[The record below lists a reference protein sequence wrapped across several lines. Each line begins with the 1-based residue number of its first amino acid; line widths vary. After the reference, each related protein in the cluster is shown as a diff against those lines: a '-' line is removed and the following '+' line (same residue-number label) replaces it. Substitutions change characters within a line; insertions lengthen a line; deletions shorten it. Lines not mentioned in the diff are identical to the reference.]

1 MLERPE
7 KAVLGEVKWY
17 LLRLALEA
25 LEEEMKVIE
34 KVEVD
39 TVTDVVCDVCLC
51 STRVENG
58 GLEFA
63 TLSALW
69 GYGTRHDG
77 ERYELHLCEDCFFQA
92 VADIRKHRRIE
103 NLFNDDYDHNDN
115 ELGLMATDDYF
126 HNGGISKP

>member
-1 MLERPE
+1 MVFTG
-7 KAVLGEVKWY
+7 ACLGS
-17 LLRLALEA
+17 LEA
-25 LEEEMKVIE
+25 EMKVKE

-51 STRVENG
+51 STKANSGE
-58 GLEFA
+58 LEFA
-63 TLSALW
+63 TINACW
-69 GYGTRHDG
+69 GYGVRHDG

-92 VADIRKHRRIE
+92 IADIRKHRRIH

-126 HNGGISKP
+126 HDGGIGKP